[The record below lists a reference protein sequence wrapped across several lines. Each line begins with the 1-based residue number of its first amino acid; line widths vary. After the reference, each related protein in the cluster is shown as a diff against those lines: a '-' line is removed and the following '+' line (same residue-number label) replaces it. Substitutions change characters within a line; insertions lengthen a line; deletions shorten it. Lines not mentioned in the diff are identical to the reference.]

1 MIAGVCHDYN
11 HDGFN
16 NAYHVNA
23 MTTRSIR
30 YNDVSVQ
37 ESYHAAES
45 FQLLLDQKNN
55 FLEQMGNEDLKTF
68 KKRMMGSILA
78 TDMARHF
85 DDLASFKRK
94 LELHG
99 IKREQNNGKLFLDC

>member
-1 MIAGVCHDYN
+1 M
-11 HDGFN
+11 
-16 NAYHVNA
+16 
-23 MTTRSIR
+23 
-30 YNDVSVQ
+30 
-37 ESYHAAES
+37 
-45 FQLLLDQKNN
+45 DQKNN
-55 FLEQMGNEDLKTF
+55 FLDQMSNEDLKTF

-99 IKREQNNGKLFLDC
+99 IKKEQNNGKLFLDC

>member
-1 MIAGVCHDYN
+1 M
-11 HDGFN
+11 
-16 NAYHVNA
+16 
-23 MTTRSIR
+23 S
-30 YNDVSVQ
+30 
-37 ESYHAAES
+37 
-45 FQLLLDQKNN
+45 
-55 FLEQMGNEDLKTF
+55 NEDLKTF

-99 IKREQNNGKLFLDC
+99 IKKEQNNGKLFLDC